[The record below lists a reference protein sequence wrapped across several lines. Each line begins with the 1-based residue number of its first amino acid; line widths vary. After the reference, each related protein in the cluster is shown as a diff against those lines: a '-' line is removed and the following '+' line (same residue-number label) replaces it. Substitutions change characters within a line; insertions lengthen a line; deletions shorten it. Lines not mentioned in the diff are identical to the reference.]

1 MHINPTTKMS
11 DLVQSDFELLAVLQR
26 LKIPFGFKEKS
37 IKTVCQEQNIDL
49 NFFLN
54 LARWYHERDFFPGET
69 LMNHPVKWLV
79 KYLRSTHSCYIDY
92 HIPRIEEDIVRME
105 SLDQSGGHN
114 MQLMLKFFRE
124 YIAEFTTHIQLE
136 EEKIFPYILNLEEN
150 LYKEKPD
157 AEFLKTARG
166 YTIKD
171 FLEEHS
177 DIEEKLLDLR
187 NILLKYLA
195 PPSDNCLF
203 TNVLIEIFRLGNDLN
218 DHTILEESVL
228 IPQVIK
234 LEEAFH
240 NKFTLQ

>member
-1 MHINPTTKMS
+1 MHISPNTKMS

-37 IKTVCQEQNIDL
+37 IQTICREEGIDL

-79 KYLRSTHSCYIDY
+79 KYLRSTHSCYIEY
-92 HIPRIEEDIVRME
+92 HIPRIEEEIIRME
-105 SLDQSGGHN
+105 SLDRSGGHN

-124 YIAEFTTHIQLE
+124 YISEFTAHIQLE
-136 EEKIFPYILNLEEN
+136 EEKIFPYILSLEEN
-150 LYKEKPD
+150 FEKETP
-157 AEFLKTARG
+157 APEFLKTARG

-171 FLEEHS
+171 FLDEHS
-177 DIEEKLLDLR
+177 DIEEKLVDLR

-218 DHTILEESVL
+218 DHTILEENVL

-234 LEEAFH
+234 MEKDFH
-240 NKFTLQ
+240 NKFPR

>member
-1 MHINPTTKMS
+1 MHISPNTKMS

-37 IKTVCQEQNIDL
+37 IQTICLEEGIDL

-79 KYLRSTHSCYIDY
+79 KYLRSTHSCYIEY
-92 HIPRIEEDIVRME
+92 HIPRIEEEIVRME
-105 SLDQSGGHN
+105 SLDRSSGHN

-136 EEKIFPYILNLEEN
+136 EENIFPYILNLEEN
-150 LYKEKPD
+150 FEKETPD
-157 AEFLKTARG
+157 PEFLKIARG

-171 FLEEHS
+171 FLDEHS
-177 DIEEKLLDLR
+177 DIEEKLVDLR

-218 DHTILEESVL
+218 DHTILEENVL

-234 LEEAFH
+234 LEKDFH
-240 NKFTLQ
+240 NKFPR

>member
-1 MHINPTTKMS
+1 MS

-37 IKTVCQEQNIDL
+37 IKTVCQEQKIDL

-79 KYLRSTHSCYIDY
+79 KYLRSTHSCYVEY
-92 HIPRIEEDIVRME
+92 HIPRIEDEIVRME

-124 YIAEFTTHIQLE
+124 YISEFTTHIQLE
-136 EEKIFPYILNLEEN
+136 EEKIFPYILSLEEN
-150 LYKEKPD
+150 LEKEKPD

-171 FLEEHS
+171 FLKEHS
-177 DIEEKLLDLR
+177 DIEEKLVDLR

-240 NKFTLQ
+240 KKFTLQ

>member
-1 MHINPTTKMS
+1 MHISPSMKMS

-26 LKIPFGFKEKS
+26 LKIPFGFKDKS
-37 IKTVCQEQNIDL
+37 VKAVCEEQGIDL
-49 NFFLN
+49 DFFLN

-92 HIPRIEEDIVRME
+92 HIPRIEHEIIQME
-105 SLDQSGGHN
+105 TVDQSEGHN

-124 YIAEFTTHIQLE
+124 YISEFTSHIQLE
-136 EEKIFPYILNLEEN
+136 EEQIFPYILNLEEN
-150 LYKEKPD
+150 LQRDQPDPGFLEK
-157 AEFLKTARG
+157 ARG
-166 YTIKD
+166 YTIRD
-171 FLEEHS
+171 FLEDHS
-177 DIEEKLLDLR
+177 DIEEKLVDLR

-218 DHTILEESVL
+218 DHTILEENVL
-228 IPQVIK
+228 IPQVIR
-234 LEEAFH
+234 LEEEFH
-240 NKFTLQ
+240 KKFPRK